1 MAVLVYAGGAMLAV
15 SSIRTY
21 IMIDD
26 SSRALLR
33 GARVCASVAAL
44 ATLLIS
50 CSIASAKLGIPCS
63 GD

>member
-33 GARVCASVAAL
+33 GARVCVL
-44 ATLLIS
+44 AWL
-50 CSIASAKLGIPCS
+50 PWPPY
-63 GD
+63 